1 MPMVSV
7 IHGQVIMKP
16 ARRPTKPHTIKRCW
30 RAGRIYLI
38 DGVGSWLTIRLD
50 EIAIIAPLNTGLR
63 NNSPPSWKLKSM
75 GRSNR
80 PAAAGV
86 GKPVKYGLVGDEP
99 SSRTLCT
106 LKRARRM

>member
-1 MPMVSV
+1 MPLVSV

-16 ARRPTKPHTIKRCW
+16 ASSPTNAQTSRRCW

-38 DGVGSWLTIRLD
+38 DGVGSWLTIRLE

-63 NNSPPSWKLKSM
+63 NNSPPSWKLSSIGSSSK
-75 GRSNR
+75 

-86 GKPVKYGLVGDEP
+86 GSPVKKGLAGDEP
-99 SSRTLCT
+99 S
-106 LKRARRM
+106 